1 VNDEITCREFTEL
14 VTEYLEG
21 AMSPEARTRFEAHMD
36 ECEGCTTYMDQMRV
50 MLRTLVRTHAELAPR
65 ELREELVESFRS
77 WRAGT

>member
-1 VNDEITCREFTEL
+1 MNDEITCREFTEL

-21 AMSPEARTRFEAHMD
+21 AMSSEERTRFEAHMD

>member
-1 VNDEITCREFTEL
+1 MNDEITCREFTEL

-21 AMSPEARTRFEAHMD
+21 AMTPEERTRFEAHMD

-65 ELREELVESFRS
+65 ELREELVQSFRS